1 MKKLY
6 FGLLLILMLIA
17 FTACAGSTT
26 EETGNGATAATPVV
40 EVEQPATSNEA
51 PAATPVAQVTE
62 ATPASAEEVP
72 AAPQEPAPAPQDEG
86 GPMVESV
93 EVLILESLP
102 VQIHVLVKG
111 QLPDACARIEG
122 HQLEQEGNT
131 IHISLNT
138 TWPDNQRC
146 MAAPTPFEQ
155 TIPLAAEELIPGEY
169 IVEVNGVS
177 ETFTL
182 STEMMGQ
189 MPAEEVEEQAGG
201 IDRVK
206 IFMVALEDKG
216 QSGPEIGCG
225 DSLVAV
231 DRDVAPT
238 KAPLTAAMNEL
249 LSVNDQYYGQ
259 SGFYNSLYQ
268 SDLQIE
274 NITIDEQGLASIYL
288 TGTYTLGGVCDGPRF
303 EAQLVETARQF
314 STVKD
319 VSIFINGKPL
329 KEILSLA

>member
-6 FGLLLILMLIA
+6 FGLLLILMLVA
-17 FTACAGSTT
+17 FTACAGSAA
-26 EETGNGATAATPVV
+26 EEPRNGAAVTPVV
-40 EVEQPATSNEA
+40 EVEQPAGSNEA
-51 PAATPVAQVTE
+51 PAATPVTQVAE

-72 AAPQEPAPAPQDEG
+72 AAPQEPAPAPQAQG
-86 GPMVESV
+86 GAMVESV

-111 QLPDACARIEG
+111 HLPDACAQIEG
-122 HQLEQEGNT
+122 HQLEQEDNT
-131 IHISLNT
+131 ININLNT
-138 TWPDNQRC
+138 TWPADQRC

-155 TIPLAAEELIPGEY
+155 TIPLAVDELTAGEY
-169 IVEVNGVS
+169 TVEVDGVS

-182 STEMMGQ
+182 SAEMMGQ

-206 IFMVALEDKG
+206 IFLVALEDKG

-225 DSLVAV
+225 DSLVAI

-238 KAPLTAAMNEL
+238 KAPLTAAMTEL

-268 SDLQIE
+268 SELQIE

-314 STVKD
+314 STVKE

>member
-1 MKKLY
+1 
-6 FGLLLILMLIA
+6 
-17 FTACAGSTT
+17 
-26 EETGNGATAATPVV
+26 
-40 EVEQPATSNEA
+40 
-51 PAATPVAQVTE
+51 
-62 ATPASAEEVP
+62 
-72 AAPQEPAPAPQDEG
+72 
-86 GPMVESV
+86 
-93 EVLILESLP
+93 
-102 VQIHVLVKG
+102 
-111 QLPDACARIEG
+111 
-122 HQLEQEGNT
+122 
-131 IHISLNT
+131 
-138 TWPDNQRC
+138 
-146 MAAPTPFEQ
+146 
-155 TIPLAAEELIPGEY
+155 
-169 IVEVNGVS
+169 
-177 ETFTL
+177 
-182 STEMMGQ
+182 MMGQ
-189 MPAEEVEEQAGG
+189 APVEEVEEQAGG

-231 DRDVAPT
+231 DREVAPT

-314 STVKD
+314 STVKE

>member
-6 FGLLLILMLIA
+6 FGLLLMLMFVA
-17 FTACAGSTT
+17 FTACAGSAA
-26 EETGNGATAATPVV
+26 EAPGNGVAVTTPVV
-40 EVEQPATSNEA
+40 EAEQPAASNEA
-51 PAATPVAQVTE
+51 PAATPVAQATE
-62 ATPASAEEVP
+62 ATPASAEEAP
-72 AAPQEPAPAPQDEG
+72 AAPQGPAPVPEEQG
-86 GPMVESV
+86 GAMVESV

-111 QLPDACARIEG
+111 HLPDACARIEG
-122 HQLEQEGNT
+122 HQLEQSGNT
-131 IHISLNT
+131 IDISLNT
-138 TWPDNQRC
+138 TWPANQRC
-146 MAAPTPFEQ
+146 MAALTPFEQ
-155 TIPLAAEELIPGEY
+155 TISLAVDELTPGEY
-169 IVEVNGVS
+169 TVEVDGVS

-182 STEMMGQ
+182 SAEMMGQ
-189 MPAEEVEEQAGG
+189 APAEEIEEQAGG

-206 IFMVALEDKG
+206 IFMVALDDKG

-231 DRDVAPT
+231 DREVAPT
-238 KAPLTAAMNEL
+238 KAPLTAAMTEL

-288 TGTYTLGGVCDGPRF
+288 TGTYSLSGVCDGPRF

-314 STVKD
+314 STVKE